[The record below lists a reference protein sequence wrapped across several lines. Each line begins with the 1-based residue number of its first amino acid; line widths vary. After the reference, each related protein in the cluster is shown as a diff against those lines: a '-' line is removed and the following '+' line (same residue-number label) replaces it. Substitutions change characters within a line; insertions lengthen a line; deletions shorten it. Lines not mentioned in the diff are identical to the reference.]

1 MSKDNQS
8 TQPTMAQDS
17 QSLNY
22 LKKSLT
28 TSYLQQQMQSPAK
41 RPAQGSGGQSG
52 TASNNQSGSTSN
64 QK

>member
-1 MSKDNQS
+1 MSKDKQT
-8 TQPTMAQDS
+8 TQPTVAQDS

-41 RPAQGSGGQSG
+41 APVQGSGSQSG
-52 TASNNQSGSTSN
+52 ATGANQAGSTSK